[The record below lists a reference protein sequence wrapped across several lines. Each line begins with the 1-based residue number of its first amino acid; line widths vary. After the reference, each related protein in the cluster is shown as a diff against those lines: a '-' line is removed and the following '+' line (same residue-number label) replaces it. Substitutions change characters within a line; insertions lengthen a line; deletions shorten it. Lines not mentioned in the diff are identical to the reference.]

1 MARAVLTA
9 MLRILL
15 LLVIGVIPAHAAD
28 SALRVQITGL
38 FKQHQWPEAQAILEK
53 LTVAEPANAEAWYFL
68 GETFIARNDAEKAL
82 AAAEK
87 ATALDSTQSQ
97 YFLQLG
103 HAAGLSALKAGL
115 FAKLG
120 FAKKCKA
127 AYDKAVELDPQDI
140 EARWSLMEYCRQAPG
155 FLGGGMDQAYIQ
167 AEAIKKIDARKGTQA
182 YGNLYVA
189 DKKYADA
196 FALYENVLR
205 EKPGDWDALYNIGRI
220 AAISGEQLDRG
231 LAALH
236 EYLEKDPKGNHARTY
251 TRIGNILEKKG
262 DKPGARAA
270 YEAALKT
277 DPKFSQAS
285 ESLSK
290 L

>member
-1 MARAVLTA
+1 V
-9 MLRILL
+9 
-15 LLVIGVIPAHAAD
+15 
-28 SALRVQITGL
+28 
-38 FKQHQWPEAQAILEK
+38 
-53 LTVAEPANAEAWYFL
+53 
-68 GETFIARNDAEKAL
+68 
-82 AAAEK
+82 
-87 ATALDSTQSQ
+87 
-97 YFLQLG
+97 G

-115 FAKLG
+115 FSKLG
-120 FAKKCKA
+120 FAKQCKA
-127 AYDKAVELDPQDI
+127 AYDKAVELDPKNI

-155 FLGGGMDQAYIQ
+155 FLGGGMDQAYVQ